1 MSKQL
6 EITLNRSVIGQKE
19 SQKKTIQSLGLKK
32 VHQSV
37 IREDT
42 PAVRG
47 MIEKVSHLVKVK
59 EA

>member
-47 MIEKVSHLVKVK
+47 MIEKVSHLVTVK